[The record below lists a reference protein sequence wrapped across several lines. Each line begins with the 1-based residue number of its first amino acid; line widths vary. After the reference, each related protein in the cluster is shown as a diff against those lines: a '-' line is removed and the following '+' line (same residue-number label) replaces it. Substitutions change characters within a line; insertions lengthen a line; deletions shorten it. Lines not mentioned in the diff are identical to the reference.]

1 MLLPSPR
8 RAFGLMSR
16 FMSLACECEGISLA
30 CVYGSARA
38 SRAEHRCPPWAVP
51 GDGPE
56 AHSWSLYGALLR
68 ATGGDDFQSQTSD
81 TFDHVV
87 MCLLDFS

>member
-1 MLLPSPR
+1 MG
-8 RAFGLMSR
+8 AENV
-16 FMSLACECEGISLA
+16 LAGAMALIGKGYCTRTD
-30 CVYGSARA
+30 ARGPNGPC
-38 SRAEHRCPPWAVP
+38 R
-51 GDGPE
+51 GMDPE